1 MRLSA
6 QSKTVSSCLSKPRAS
21 CPRVRQQR
29 RYNSSTPESNPKNTN
44 QPSQSHNNAPSTSP
58 PPTSSHATPS
68 TPPPGSVASSAG
80 GSAAPVPARS
90 LREVI
95 QAGPVGRLGRSY
107 SRVQQRRPYT
117 TQLCSSVVVYLCGDL
132 SAQMLFPTERP
143 AQRQSETEPSTE
155 KKGDEADDGGGGG
168 GGSLYDPWRTM
179 RHLTVGVGSS
189 IPSYN
194 WYVDCHDSDT
204 RG

>member
-1 MRLSA
+1 MRLSV
-6 QSKTVSSCLSKPRAS
+6 QHKTVSSCFTKPRTS

-29 RYNSSTPESNPKNTN
+29 RYNSSTPEPNPKNTN

-58 PPTSSHATPS
+58 PPTSS
-68 TPPPGSVASSAG
+68 PPPGTVASSAG
-80 GSAAPVPARS
+80 GAAAPVPARS

-107 SRVQQRRPYT
+107 ARVQQRRPYA
-117 TQLCSSVVVYLCGDL
+117 TQLWSSVVVYLCGDL
-132 SAQMLFPTERP
+132 SAQMLFPSEKPT
-143 AQRQSETEPSTE
+143 QQQSETEPSAE

-168 GGSLYDPWRTM
+168 SSYDPWRTM

-194 WYVDCHDSDT
+194 WYVDCHGPDA

>member
-6 QSKTVSSCLSKPRAS
+6 QNKTMSSCLSKPRTS

-29 RYNSSTPESNPKNTN
+29 RYNSSTPEPNPKNT
-44 QPSQSHNNAPSTSP
+44 SQTPQLHNNAPSTSP
-58 PPTSSHATPS
+58 PPASSPAAPP

-80 GSAAPVPARS
+80 ASTAPVPARS

-143 AQRQSETEPSTE
+143 AQRQGETEPSTE

-168 GGSLYDPWRTM
+168 SSYDPWRTM

-194 WYVDCHDSDT
+194 WYVDCHVSDT

>member
-6 QSKTVSSCLSKPRAS
+6 QNKTVSSCLSKPRTS

-44 QPSQSHNNAPSTSP
+44 QPSQSHNSTPSTSP
-58 PPTSSHATPS
+58 PP
-68 TPPPGSVASSAG
+68 TPPPGSVASPAG
-80 GSAAPVPARS
+80 GSTAPVPARS

-132 SAQMLFPTERP
+132 SAQLLFPTEKP

-155 KKGDEADDGGGGG
+155 KKGEEVDYG
-168 GGSLYDPWRTM
+168 GGSSYDPWRTM

-194 WYVDCHDSDT
+194 WYVDCHESDT

>member
-1 MRLSA
+1 MRFSA
-6 QSKTVSSCLSKPRAS
+6 QNKTVSSCLTKPRTS
-21 CPRVRQQR
+21 RPRVRQQR
-29 RYNSSTPESNPKNTN
+29 RYNSSTPEPNPKNTN
-44 QPSQSHNNAPSTSP
+44 QPSQSHNSAPSTSTP
-58 PPTSSHATPS
+58 PASSPAAPP

-90 LREVI
+90 LREII

-132 SAQMLFPTERP
+132 SAQLLFPTEKP
-143 AQRQSETEPSTE
+143 AQRQSEMEPSTE
-155 KKGDEADDGGGGG
+155 KKGDEVDDGGGW
-168 GGSLYDPWRTM
+168 SSYDPWRTM

-194 WYVDCHDSDT
+194 WYVDCHESDT